1 MIFLSRK
8 WVIRMNSFFIILFHT
23 FLNKLKSKS
32 FIITTLLTVVI
43 VLGLTNIQNIIA
55 LFDKNGGETSV
66 IVLDETGELY
76 EPFKQQMEAINPD
89 IEIVEHELFF
99 DGEII
104 AEATVKHGANDGML
118 LLRFNA
124 EQLPEAT
131 YKAMSIADSALYT
144 DLQTGLQQLKTLLAA
159 SKINLTPDQLQ
170 KLYEPV
176 SFEKI
181 ALEKNAKTEEELNQA
196 RGLVYVLLFIIY
208 FAVIMYAN
216 MIAME
221 VATEKS
227 SRVMEI
233 LISSVSPIKQMF
245 AKILGIGL
253 LSLTQ
258 LAVFLIVG
266 YYSLTSNMESL
277 KEGFLGVYGFSDVPL
292 ATIAYAVIFFILG
305 YFLYA
310 TLAAFLG
317 SLVSRIEDVQQM
329 ITPMSLLVVA
339 GFMIAMFGLTKP
351 DAPFIVITSYIPFFT
366 PMIMFLRVG
375 MLSIPTWE
383 AVLGIAI
390 LTATI
395 ALLAIFGAKVYR
407 GGVLMYGQSN
417 SFKDIKKALQI
428 TKKE

>member
-8 WVIRMNSFFIILFHT
+8 WVTPMNKFWIILFHT
-23 FLNKLKSKS
+23 YMNKFKSKS
-32 FIITTLLTVVI
+32 FIITTLMTVVI
-43 VLGLTNIQNIIA
+43 TLALTNMNNIIEI
-55 LFDKNGGETSV
+55 FDNTGGKEKV
-66 IVLDETGELY
+66 AVLDETGQLY
-76 EPFKQQMEAINPD
+76 EPLKEQISTLNKDLQLSKFVGSEQDAEQAVEDGAYSG
-89 IEIVEHELFF
+89 IVQ
-99 DGEII
+99 
-104 AEATVKHGANDGML
+104 
-118 LLRFNA
+118 LRFDDK
-124 EQLPEAT
+124 QLPEAT
-131 YKAMSIADSALYT
+131 YKAMSVADSSLYS
-144 DLQTGLQQLKTLLAA
+144 DLQAGLQQLKTMMAA
-159 SKINLTPDQLQ
+159 SQINLTGAQLQ
-170 KLYEPV
+170 QLYEPV

-258 LAVFLIVG
+258 LAVLLSVG
-266 YYSLTSNMESL
+266 YYSIKRNLSSL
-277 KEGFLGVYGFSDVPL
+277 EGGFFDAFGFGNIPL
-292 ATIAYAVIFFILG
+292 STIAYAVIFFILG

-329 ITPMSLLVVA
+329 ITPMTLLVVA
-339 GFMIAMFGLTKP
+339 GFMIAMFGLGTP
-351 DAPFIVITSYIPFFT
+351 DSPFIVITSYIPFFT

-375 MLSIPTWE
+375 MLTIPVWE
-383 AVLGIAI
+383 AILGIVI
-390 LTATI
+390 LLATI
-395 ALLAIFGAKVYR
+395 TFLAIFGARVYR
-407 GGVLMYGQSN
+407 GGVLMYGKSN
-417 SFKDIKKALQI
+417 SFKDIKKALQL

>member
-8 WVIRMNSFFIILFHT
+8 WAIPMNSFWIILFHT

-32 FIITTLLTVVI
+32 FIVTTLLTVVI
-43 VLGLTNIQNIIA
+43 VLVLTNINNIIDV
-55 LFDKNGGETSV
+55 FDKNGGKENV
-66 IVLDETGELY
+66 AVLDDSGQLY
-76 EPFKQQMEAINPD
+76 EPFKQQVALINKD
-89 IEIVEHELFF
+89 IKLKIYKGSEKDAEKAVENGDFKAF
-99 DGEII
+99 
-104 AEATVKHGANDGML
+104 VQ
-118 LLRFNA
+118 LRFNQ
-124 EQLPEAT
+124 EKLPEAT
-131 YKAMSIADSALYT
+131 YKAMSIADTALFT
-144 DLQTGLQQLKTLLAA
+144 DLQTGLQQFKTMLAA
-159 SKINLTPDQLQ
+159 SKINLTPNQLQ

-176 SFEKI
+176 SFQKV

-208 FAVIMYAN
+208 FAVIMYAS

-266 YYSLTSNMESL
+266 YYSLTSNMDSL
-277 KEGFLGVYGFSDVPL
+277 KEGFFGVYGFGNVPP
-292 ATIAYAVIFFILG
+292 ATIVYAVIFFILG
-305 YFLYA
+305 YFLYS

-329 ITPMSLLVVA
+329 ITPMTLLVVA
-339 GFMIAMFGLTKP
+339 GFMIAMFGLGKP
-351 DAPFIVITSYIPFFT
+351 DAPFITITSYIPFFT

-375 MLSIPTWE
+375 MLTIPIWE

-395 ALLAIFGAKVYR
+395 VVLAIFGARVYR

-417 SFKDIKKALQI
+417 SFKDIKKALEL
-428 TKKE
+428 TKNK

>member
-1 MIFLSRK
+1 
-8 WVIRMNSFFIILFHT
+8 MNKFWIILFHT
-23 FLNKLKSKS
+23 YLNKFKTKS
-32 FIITTLLTVVI
+32 FLITTALTIVI
-43 VLGLTNIQNIIA
+43 TLALTNMNNIIEV
-55 LFDKNGGETSV
+55 FDKSGGKEKV
-66 IVLDETGELY
+66 AVLDETGQLY
-76 EPFKQQMEAINPD
+76 EPLKEQMSVLNKDLQLTA
-89 IEIVEHELFF
+89 F
-99 DGEII
+99 DGSEQ
-104 AEATVKHGANDGML
+104 EADDAVEKGEYAGIV
-118 LLRFNA
+118 LLRFD
-124 EQLPEAT
+124 EKQLPEAT
-131 YKAMSIADSALYT
+131 YKAMSVADSSLYS
-144 DLQTGLQQLKTLLAA
+144 DLQTGLQQLKTMLAA
-159 SKINLTPDQLQ
+159 SQINLTPDQLQ
-170 KLYEPV
+170 QLYEPV

-181 ALEKNAKTEEELNQA
+181 ALEENAKTEEELNQA

-258 LAVFLIVG
+258 LALLLSVG
-266 YYSLTSNMESL
+266 YFSIKRNLSSL
-277 KEGFLGVYGFSDVPL
+277 EGGFFDAFGFGNIPIS
-292 ATIAYAVIFFILG
+292 TIAYAVIFFILG

-329 ITPMSLLVVA
+329 ITPMTLLVVA
-339 GFMIAMFGLTKP
+339 GFMIAMFGLGKP
-351 DAPFIVITSYIPFFT
+351 DSPFIVITSYIPFFT

-375 MLSIPTWE
+375 MLTIPVWE
-383 AVLGIAI
+383 AALGIAI
-390 LTATI
+390 LLGTI
-395 ALLAIFGAKVYR
+395 AFLAIFGARVYR
-407 GGVLMYGQSN
+407 GGVLMYGKSN
-417 SFKDIKKALQI
+417 SFKDIKKALQL